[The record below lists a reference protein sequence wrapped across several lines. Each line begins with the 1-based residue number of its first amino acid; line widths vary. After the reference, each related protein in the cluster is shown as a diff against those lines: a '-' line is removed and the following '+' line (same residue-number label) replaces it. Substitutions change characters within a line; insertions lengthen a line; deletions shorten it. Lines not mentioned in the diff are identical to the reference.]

1 MFLHILINNEILR
14 ELLTNILTIF
24 MFYKICDR
32 LSVYFVVEEFIKHA
46 AVKEIDNNQF
56 GTVPKSSTTQAL
68 ISMFHEWN
76 KETDRTGST
85 AGVVLFY
92 FKKAFDLID
101 HYILIRKLSKL
112 GLPP

>member
-1 MFLHILINNEILR
+1 
-14 ELLTNILTIF
+14 

-32 LSVYFVVEEFIKHA
+32 LSVYFVEVFVVEEFIKHA